1 MNDALKPLTVKPEV
15 ELELGRGDQLLN
27 SEELVGFEL
36 FGGLKKKVSVEK
48 FPGAIVLRR
57 FSTGDVICRQ
67 GEAGNSG
74 FYITRSEDVAK
85 VVGESKAGLDRDATV
100 PVAAAILLDNTRRI
114 AATKGWFG
122 KLNPFG
128 KSKSKRTGD
137 TQSRSPDMIANDGPV
152 DIDYKTRKGFMFAG
166 DIFGEMSCMT
176 LAPRS
181 ATVIAEQDC
190 YVIEFLRS
198 IFDQLQKD
206 AGYREKVDAAYRERV
221 LNGHLRRLKVFEGVD
236 DQLLDRMAKFAT
248 LHVYEPGEIVFNESE
263 FSDSVFIVRSG
274 IVQVVAGINT
284 GIHAGD
290 VKWNRVCELLGGD
303 VSEGG
308 GDAKPTAP
316 AEGKPSVADI
326 LAAAKGGGDAKPTV
340 PAEGK
345 PSVADILAAAKGGGD
360 AKPTA
365 PAEGKPSVADI
376 LATAKGGGDAKPTA
390 PTEGKPSVADILAA
404 AKGGGDAKPTAPAE
418 GKPSVADILAAAK
431 GGGGTK
437 SMPAVTKTVKT
448 GAGGAL
454 GEVYD
459 LLPSKSRAVV
469 DTGTNESS
477 TIGEDEAAILASA
490 FNELLDSREMCL
502 GIGFAPM
509 LDDDGFVELIA
520 DYPKGLTGVKKAW
533 SPIQVR
539 TANYHLLNSLLG
551 GLLPATRQGNGPKQ
565 VLGYLSRGECLGE
578 MGVINNAPRTATC
591 ISYEHAVQGT
601 GIRAG
606 RVELVR
612 IESSAFLTV
621 LESSAELKSRAD
633 ELVLERTAELQMDTQ
648 DFITSAWDTTPDFH
662 DQGLAQGQNLLLI
675 DLDACTRC
683 GDCVEACIG
692 SHDDGYS
699 RLFLDGP
706 RFDRFLVPSACRQC
720 FNPSCMIGCPVGS
733 IQRGDDG
740 QIVIEDWCIGCALCE
755 RQCPYDSI
763 QMHDVGWIMEQ
774 SVDWEY
780 CVKSCASSD
789 WQTGGKQ
796 GQWMKSISP
805 FTWSIDFQQDLV
817 AINPKR
823 WSHGDPKL
831 VESVLFRSQFSIP
844 AEETVMAEVGRLTII
859 CKSATPTVWLN
870 GEQLELSQD
879 ARQAKRGVFEGMI
892 DSVDLVSRKKNWI
905 AVSVDIEDDA
915 ESRVV
920 SDGDVLMS
928 LRLDPV
934 QSAGVITYATT
945 DGVALPVVEVPTE
958 RAVVCDMCS
967 DFHDNGPACVSQCPH
982 EAAMR
987 VNASQFFART
997 FNS

>member
-85 VVGESKAGLDRDATV
+85 VVGESRAGLDRDATV

-114 AATKGWFG
+114 AATKGWFE

-137 TQSRSPDMIANDGPV
+137 TKSRSPDMIANDGPV
-152 DIDYKTRKGFMFAG
+152 DIDYETRKGFMFAG

-236 DQLLDRMAKFAT
+236 DQLLDRMAEFAT

-274 IVQVVAGINT
+274 IVQVIAGINT

-308 GDAKPTAP
+308 DQSSGDSEPTAP

-326 LAAAKGGGDAKPTV
+326 LAAAKGGGDAKPT
-340 PAEGK
+340 
-345 PSVADILAAAKGGGD
+345 
-360 AKPTA
+360 A
-365 PAEGKPSVADI
+365 PD
-376 LATAKGGGDAKPTA
+376 
-390 PTEGKPSVADILAA
+390 
-404 AKGGGDAKPTAPAE
+404 E

-431 GGGGTK
+431 GGGGKK
-437 SMPAVTKTVKT
+437 SMPAVAKTVKT

-459 LLPSKSRAVV
+459 LLPLKSRAVV

-477 TIGEDEAAILASA
+477 TISEDQAAILASG
-490 FNELLDSREMCL
+490 FNELLDSREMCQ
-502 GIGFAPM
+502 GIGFASM
-509 LDDDGFVELIA
+509 IDDEGFVELVA

-591 ISYEHAVQGT
+591 VAYEHAVQGT

-612 IESSAFLTV
+612 IESGAFLTV
-621 LESSAELKSRAD
+621 LESSAELKGRAD

-683 GDCVEACIG
+683 GDCVEACID

-780 CVKSCASSD
+780 CLESCASSD
-789 WQTGGKQ
+789 WQIGGKQ

-823 WSHGDPKL
+823 WSHGVPKL

-844 AEETVMAEVGRLTII
+844 AEETVTAEVGRLTII
-859 CKSATPTVWLN
+859 CESATPTVWLN

-892 DSVDLVSRKKNWI
+892 DSVDMVARKENWI
-905 AVSVDIEDDA
+905 AVSVDIEGDA
-915 ESRVV
+915 ESRVI

>member
-1 MNDALKPLTVKPEV
+1 MNDVLKPLTVKPEV
-15 ELELGRGDQLLN
+15 ELELGSGDQLLN

-36 FGGLKKKVSVEK
+36 FAGLKKRVSVEK

-57 FSTGDVICRQ
+57 FSAGDVICRQ

-85 VVGESKAGLDRDATV
+85 VVGDSNAGLERDATV

-114 AATKGWFG
+114 AATKGWFE
-122 KLNPFG
+122 KLNPFS
-128 KSKSKRTGD
+128 KSKSQRRSNAT
-137 TQSRSPDMIANDGPV
+137 SRSPDMIANDGPV
-152 DIDYKTRKGFMFAG
+152 DIDYETRKGFMFAG
-166 DIFGEMSCMT
+166 DVFGEMSCMT

-206 AGYREKVDAAYRERV
+206 AGYREKVDASYRERV

-236 DQLLDRMAKFAT
+236 EQLLDRMAEFAT
-248 LHVYEPGEIVFNESE
+248 LHLYEPGDIIFNEAE

-274 IVQVVAGINT
+274 IIQVVAGINT
-284 GIHAGD
+284 GIHAND
-290 VKWNRVCELLGGD
+290 VKWAKVCELLAGD
-303 VSEGG
+303 VEESNDQAGDNPEPPTSKPSVADILAAAKGG
-308 GDAKPTAP
+308 GEMKPKAP

-326 LAAAKGGGDAKPTV
+326 LAAAKGGGGAKPKV

-345 PSVADILAAAKGGGD
+345 PSAADILAAAKGGGGE
-360 AKPTA
+360 KP
-365 PAEGKPSVADI
+365 KV
-376 LATAKGGGDAKPTA
+376 
-390 PTEGKPSVADILAA
+390 
-404 AKGGGDAKPTAPAE
+404 PAE

-437 SMPAVTKTVKT
+437 PMPVVAKTVKPS
-448 GAGGAL
+448 AGGAF

-459 LLPSKSRAVV
+459 LLPTEAQVVV
-469 DTGTNESS
+469 DSATKDPNPISEVQAETL
-477 TIGEDEAAILASA
+477 AAG
-490 FNELLDSREMCL
+490 FNELLNSRDMFQ
-502 GIGFAPM
+502 GSGFATM
-509 LDDDGFVELIA
+509 IDDSGFIDVVGN
-520 DYPKGLTGVKKAW
+520 YPKGLTGVKKAW

-539 TANYHLLNSLLG
+539 TANYHLLNILLAG
-551 GLLPATRQGNGPKQ
+551 MLPETRQGNGPKQ

-591 ISYEHAVQGT
+591 IAYDHAVEGT

-633 ELVLERTAELQMDTQ
+633 ELVLERTAELEMDTQ

-740 QIVIEDWCIGCALCE
+740 QIVIEDWCIGCSLCE

-780 CVKSCASSD
+780 CVESCASTD

-796 GQWMKSISP
+796 GRWTKSISP
-805 FTWSIDFQQDLV
+805 FSWSIDFQQDLV
-817 AINPKR
+817 AINPER

-844 AEETVMAEVGRLTII
+844 AEETTTAEVG
-859 CKSATPTVWLN
+859 
-870 GEQLELSQD
+870 
-879 ARQAKRGVFEGMI
+879 
-892 DSVDLVSRKKNWI
+892 
-905 AVSVDIEDDA
+905 
-915 ESRVV
+915 
-920 SDGDVLMS
+920 
-928 LRLDPV
+928 
-934 QSAGVITYATT
+934 
-945 DGVALPVVEVPTE
+945 
-958 RAVVCDMCS
+958 
-967 DFHDNGPACVSQCPH
+967 
-982 EAAMR
+982 
-987 VNASQFFART
+987 
-997 FNS
+997 

>member
-1 MNDALKPLTVKPEV
+1 VFEVRFFESVALNDALKPLTVKPEV
-15 ELELGRGDQLLN
+15 ELELGSGDQLLN
-27 SEELVGFEL
+27 SEELAGFEL
-36 FGGLKKKVSVEK
+36 FGGLKKQVSVEK

-57 FSTGDVICRQ
+57 FSAGDVICRQ

-74 FYITRSEDVAK
+74 FYITRSEDVVK
-85 VVGESKAGLDRDATV
+85 VVGDSRAGLGRDASG

-114 AATKGWFG
+114 AATKGWFE
-122 KLNPFG
+122 KLNPFR
-128 KSKSKRTGD
+128 KSKRQRRRDATPR
-137 TQSRSPDMIANDGPV
+137 TPDLIANDGPV
-152 DIDYKTRKGFMFAG
+152 DIDYQTRKGFMFAG
-166 DIFGEMSCMT
+166 DVFGEMSCMT

-206 AGYREKVDAAYRERV
+206 VGYREKVDAAYRERV

-236 DQLLDRMAKFAT
+236 DKLLDRMADFAT

-284 GIHAGD
+284 GVHAGD
-290 VKWNRVCELLGGD
+290 VNWSKVCEVLSGDLSAGGEQTID
-303 VSEGG
+303 NS
-308 GDAKPTAP
+308 DPTNS
-316 AEGKPSVADI
+316 KPSVADI
-326 LAAAKGGGDAKPTV
+326 LAAAKGGGVAKPKA
-340 PAEGK
+340 PAAGK
-345 PSVADILAAAKGGGD
+345 PSA
-360 AKPTA
+360 
-365 PAEGKPSVADI
+365 
-376 LATAKGGGDAKPTA
+376 
-390 PTEGKPSVADILAA
+390 
-404 AKGGGDAKPTAPAE
+404 
-418 GKPSVADILAAAK
+418 ADILAAAK
-431 GGGGTK
+431 GGGGAKPKAPAAGKPSAADILAAAKGGGGATP
-437 SMPAVTKTVKT
+437 MPSVAKTVKT

-459 LLPSKSRAVV
+459 LLSKESQAVV
-469 DTGTNESS
+469 DSVKNDSS
-477 TIGEDEAAILASA
+477 DVSEFQAETLAVG
-490 FNELLDSREMCL
+490 FNELLNNREMFQ
-502 GIGFAPM
+502 GGGFATM
-509 LDDDGFVELIA
+509 LDDVGFVDVVG
-520 DYPKGLTGVKKAW
+520 DYPKGIEGIKKAW
-533 SPIQVR
+533 SPIEVR
-539 TANYHLLNSLLG
+539 TANYHLLNELLQ
-551 GLLPATRQGNGPKQ
+551 GLLPATRHRDGPKQ

-591 ISYEHAVQGT
+591 IAYDHAVEGT

-612 IESSAFLTV
+612 IESSAFLEV
-621 LESSAELKSRAD
+621 LKSSPELKMRAD
-633 ELVLERTAELQMDTQ
+633 ELVLERTAELEMDTQ
-648 DFITSAWDTTPDFH
+648 EFITSAWDTTPDFH
-662 DQGLAQGQNLLLI
+662 NQGLAQGQNLLLI

-740 QIVIEDWCIGCALCE
+740 QIIIEDWCIGCALCE

-780 CVKSCASSD
+780 CVESCASDD

-796 GQWMKSISP
+796 GKWTKSISP
-805 FTWSIDFQQDLV
+805 FSWTIDFQQDLV
-817 AINPKR
+817 AINPER
-823 WSHGDPKL
+823 WGHGDPNL

-844 AEETVMAEVGRLTII
+844 VEETTTAEVGRLTLV
-859 CKSATPTVWLN
+859 CKSVTPTVWLN
-870 GEQLELSQD
+870 GVQLELSQD
-879 ARQAKRGVFEGMI
+879 ARQAKRGVFESLI
-892 DSVDLVSRKKNWI
+892 DSIDLVSRKTNWI
-905 AVSVDIEDDA
+905 AVSVDIPEGV
-915 ESRVV
+915 ESRVI
-920 SDGDVLMS
+920 SDGDVVMS
-928 LRLDPV
+928 MRLDPV
-934 QSAGVITYATT
+934 QAAGVITYATT
-945 DGVALPVVEVPTE
+945 DGVAMPVVEVPTE

-967 DFHDNGPACVSQCPH
+967 DFHDNGPACISQCPH

-987 VNASQFFART
+987 VDASQFFARA

>member
-1 MNDALKPLTVKPEV
+1 VKPEV
-15 ELELGRGDQLLN
+15 ELELGSGDQLLN
-27 SEELVGFEL
+27 SKELAGFEL
-36 FGGLKKKVSVEK
+36 FGGLKKQVSVEK

-57 FSTGDVICRQ
+57 FSAGDVICRQ

-74 FYITRSEDVAK
+74 FYITRGEDVAK
-85 VVGESKAGLDRDATV
+85 VVGESRVDLARDASI
-100 PVAAAILLDNTRRI
+100 PVAAAILLDNSRRI
-114 AATKGWFG
+114 AATKGWFK
-122 KLNPFG
+122 KLNPF
-128 KSKSKRTGD
+128 SKSKRRPAID
-137 TQSRSPDMIANDGPV
+137 ANSRTPDMIANDGPV
-152 DIDYKTRKGFMFAG
+152 DIDYETRKGFMFAG
-166 DIFGEMSCMT
+166 DVFGEMSCMT

-206 AGYREKVDAAYRERV
+206 AGYRAKVDAAYRERV

-236 DQLLDRMAKFAT
+236 DKLLDRMAEFAT
-248 LHVYEPGEIVFNESE
+248 LHVYEPGDIIFNESE

-274 IVQVVAGINT
+274 IIQVVAGINT
-284 GIHAGD
+284 GIHAAD
-290 VKWNRVCELLGGD
+290 VNWLKVCELLRGD
-303 VSEGG
+303 LSEGG
-308 GDAKPTAP
+308 EQSIDNADP
-316 AEGKPSVADI
+316 ANSKPSVADI
-326 LAAAKGGGDAKPTV
+326 LAAANGGGAKPV
-340 PAEGK
+340 
-345 PSVADILAAAKGGGD
+345 PSVA
-360 AKPTA
+360 
-365 PAEGKPSVADI
+365 
-376 LATAKGGGDAKPTA
+376 
-390 PTEGKPSVADILAA
+390 
-404 AKGGGDAKPTAPAE
+404 
-418 GKPSVADILAAAK
+418 
-431 GGGGTK
+431 
-437 SMPAVTKTVKT
+437 KTVKT
-448 GAGGAL
+448 GAVGAL
-454 GEVYD
+454 GEIFD
-459 LLPSKSRAVV
+459 LLPEEAKGVIDSAKNEPHVLSNVQADSLAV
-469 DTGTNESS
+469 G
-477 TIGEDEAAILASA
+477 
-490 FNELLDSREMCL
+490 FNELLNNREMFQ
-502 GIGFAPM
+502 GSGFSTMIDDSGFIDVIG
-509 LDDDGFVELIA
+509 
-520 DYPKGLTGVKKAW
+520 DYPKGLSGVKKGW

-539 TANYHLLNSLLG
+539 TANYHLLNKLLP
-551 GLLPATRQGNGPKQ
+551 GLLPEMRKGNGPKQ

-591 ISYEHAVQGT
+591 IAYDHAVEGT

-621 LESSAELKSRAD
+621 LKSSEELKSRAD
-633 ELVLERTAELQMDTQ
+633 ELIFERTAELEMDTQ
-648 DFITSAWDTTPDFH
+648 EFITSAWDTTPDFH

-740 QIVIEDWCIGCALCE
+740 QIIIEDWCIGCALCE

-780 CVKSCASSD
+780 CVESLASSD

-796 GQWMKSISP
+796 GKWMKSISP
-805 FTWSIDFQQDLV
+805 FSWTIDFQEDLV
-817 AINPKR
+817 GMNPER
-823 WSHGDPKL
+823 WVAGDPNL

-844 AEETVMAEVGRLTII
+844 AEETATADVGRLTLV
-859 CKSATPTVWLN
+859 CKSVAPTVWLN
-870 GEQLELSQD
+870 GVELELSQD
-879 ARQAKRGVFEGMI
+879 ARQAKRGVFESLI
-892 DSVDLVSRKKNWI
+892 DTFDLVSRKTNWI
-905 AVSVDIEDDA
+905 AVSVDLPEGA
-915 ESRVV
+915 ESRVI

-928 LRLDPV
+928 MRLDPV
-934 QSAGVITYATT
+934 QAAGVITYATT
-945 DGVALPVVEVPTE
+945 DGVAMPVVEVPTE

-967 DFHDNGPACVSQCPH
+967 DFHGNGPACVSQCPH

-987 VNASQFFART
+987 VDASQFFARA

>member
-27 SEELVGFEL
+27 SDELVGFEL

-85 VVGESKAGLDRDATV
+85 VVGDSKAGLDRDATV

-236 DQLLDRMAKFAT
+236 DQLLDRMAEFAT

-284 GIHAGD
+284 GIHARD
-290 VKWNRVCELLGGD
+290 VKWNRFCELLGGD
-303 VSEGG
+303 VSEGVGDAKPPAPTEGKPSVSDILAAAKGG

-326 LAAAKGGGDAKPTV
+326 LAAAKGGGDAEPTA

-345 PSVADILAAAKGGGD
+345 PSVADILAAAKGGGA

-365 PAEGKPSVADI
+365 PAENKPSVADI
-376 LATAKGGGDAKPTA
+376 LAAAKGGGDASPTA
-390 PTEGKPSVADILAA
+390 PAEGKPSVADILAA

-431 GGGGTK
+431 GGGEMK
-437 SMPAVTKTVKT
+437 SMPAVAKTVKT

-459 LLPSKSRAVV
+459 LLPLESRAVV
-469 DTGTNESS
+469 DTGTNESN
-477 TIGEDEAAILASA
+477 TIGEDEAAILASG
-490 FNELLDSREMCL
+490 FNELLDSREMCQ
-502 GIGFAPM
+502 GIGFASM
-509 LDDDGFVELIA
+509 LDDDGFVELVA

-551 GLLPATRQGNGPKQ
+551 GLLPASRQGNGPKQ

-591 ISYEHAVQGT
+591 IAYEHAVQGT

-621 LESSAELKSRAD
+621 LESSAELKSHAD

-648 DFITSAWDTTPDFH
+648 DFIMSAWDTTPDFH

-675 DLDACTRC
+675 DL
-683 GDCVEACIG
+683 
-692 SHDDGYS
+692 
-699 RLFLDGP
+699 
-706 RFDRFLVPSACRQC
+706 
-720 FNPSCMIGCPVGS
+720 
-733 IQRGDDG
+733 
-740 QIVIEDWCIGCALCE
+740 
-755 RQCPYDSI
+755 
-763 QMHDVGWIMEQ
+763 
-774 SVDWEY
+774 
-780 CVKSCASSD
+780 
-789 WQTGGKQ
+789 
-796 GQWMKSISP
+796 
-805 FTWSIDFQQDLV
+805 
-817 AINPKR
+817 
-823 WSHGDPKL
+823 
-831 VESVLFRSQFSIP
+831 
-844 AEETVMAEVGRLTII
+844 GRLH
-859 CKSATPTVWLN
+859 P
-870 GEQLELSQD
+870 
-879 ARQAKRGVFEGMI
+879 
-892 DSVDLVSRKKNWI
+892 
-905 AVSVDIEDDA
+905 
-915 ESRVV
+915 
-920 SDGDVLMS
+920 
-928 LRLDPV
+928 LR
-934 QSAGVITYATT
+934 
-945 DGVALPVVEVPTE
+945 
-958 RAVVCDMCS
+958 
-967 DFHDNGPACVSQCPH
+967 
-982 EAAMR
+982 
-987 VNASQFFART
+987 
-997 FNS
+997 

>member
-1 MNDALKPLTVKPEV
+1 MIPFFESAALNDALKPLTVKPEV

-326 LAAAKGGGDAKPTV
+326 LAAAKGGG
-340 PAEGK
+340 
-345 PSVADILAAAKGGGD
+345 
-360 AKPTA
+360 
-365 PAEGKPSVADI
+365 
-376 LATAKGGGDAKPTA
+376 
-390 PTEGKPSVADILAA
+390 
-404 AKGGGDAKPTAPAE
+404 
-418 GKPSVADILAAAK
+418 
-431 GGGGTK
+431 GTK
-437 SMPAVTKTVKT
+437 SMPAVTKTAKT

-459 LLPSKSRAVV
+459 LLPLKSRAVV

-477 TIGEDEAAILASA
+477 TIGEDEAAILASG
-490 FNELLDSREMCL
+490 FNELLDSREMCQ
-502 GIGFAPM
+502 GIGFASM
-509 LDDDGFVELIA
+509 LDDDGFVELVA

-591 ISYEHAVQGT
+591 IAYEHAVQGT

-905 AVSVDIEDDA
+905 AVSVDIADDA